1 MEESLYQVIITGRIL
16 EPVLPWQAIFSFANL
31 LSITHEEALIRFDQ
45 APCRVRGSLSREHA
59 EKYCRVLQRQ
69 GIQCELR
76 QDSLE
81 IRSLGA
87 YPRLSQPG

>member
-16 EPVLPWQAIFSFANL
+16 GPIRPWQAIFAFANL
-31 LSITHEEALIRFDQ
+31 LSITYEEALTRFDQ
-45 APCRVRGSLSREHA
+45 APYRVRGKLSREHA

-69 GIQCELR
+69 GIQCELK

-81 IRSLGA
+81 ITTSI
-87 YPRLSQPG
+87 YPRLHN